1 MIKTRKSEAPRQ
13 ISPVIPASWILAYM
27 VFKGIA
33 RETIQ
38 VAEWEWKKEEQ
49 DVWPPRK
56 ATFFDAFHALYED
69 LCVKVSLTSPSWLA
83 KEANLGEAVD
93 DLLHIARKIVDIFES
108 NQDKILNY
116 GNRTDG
122 RYGDEAFAI
131 YDNCKRVVSIL
142 DYEDPPEDEEM
153 RKELMFS
160 FFSDRFLRPLYKKV
174 CNLFQESDPSVTGKN
189 VGKLVS
195 YRNFQA
201 VVNLLETVY
210 VNEWEEEDFSAVVLK
225 PVAGYGMVMY
235 ALTVLLS
242 GKRNPECENNPI
254 ILYRKTEN
262 GPVEVDP
269 DEFGSVE
276 GDFMEPVREYWTS
289 SFLKRLDWSDG
300 YTVIDDLWKTE
311 YCNPDQQ
318 KMVLSRK
325 ETSSDESATLSRF
338 VHRKVFEGICSTEN
352 IESVESSDLCAPS
365 AEDYLM
371 LNREYAQ
378 DDLDVEERKKRVK
391 DLYHLFCRETGY
403 LYKNIVQLSGVF
415 KSKFEGECIR
425 WDAQR
430 HFEQEKE
437 AYEGLRRML
446 SEEGNGGVEM
456 TAVYKRLMDGCVY
469 SDIPLLEQR
478 SVCSE
483 TMRQYI
489 MKCILQDENYKQA
502 LLQKLNE
509 LSDPMTTPSSDLRK
523 VQQMTVLKYLRDN
536 NIIDENNVVRDW
548 HYRELLRE
556 LVKNKYVK
564 PNEGWREGIKR
575 VKGSNH
581 LKKRLDDNGNLKS
594 DLLNNY
600 QDFKNQCFALFNK
613 VIDWSPFDNV
623 FKKHEKGEIISCSAS
638 KLKSDFV
645 DKPSCEPGK
654 EVEILITIIRE
665 NEFRN

>member
-13 ISPVIPASWILAYM
+13 ISPVIPTSWILAYM

-33 RETIQ
+33 RDTIQ
-38 VAEWEWKKEEQ
+38 VAECEWKKEEQ

-56 ATFFDAFHALYED
+56 ATFFDAFHTLYED
-69 LCVKVSLTSPSWLA
+69 LCVKVSLTGPSWLG

-93 DLLHIARKIVDIFES
+93 DLLHIARKIVAIFES

-116 GNRTDG
+116 GKRTSG
-122 RYGDEAFAI
+122 EYAKEAFAI
-131 YDNCKRVVSIL
+131 YDNCKRVVRIL
-142 DYEDPPEDEEM
+142 DYEDPPEDEEKS
-153 RKELMFS
+153 KELMFC
-160 FFSDRFLRPLYKKV
+160 FFSDSFLRPLYKKV
-174 CNLFQESDPSVTGKN
+174 CNLFQESDPSVAGKN

-210 VNEWEEEDFSAVVLK
+210 VNEWEEEDLSAVVLK
-225 PVAGYGMVMY
+225 PFAGYGMVMY

-242 GKRNPECENNPI
+242 GKRSLDCRDNPI
-254 ILYRKTEN
+254 ILYRKSEN
-262 GPVEVDP
+262 GPIEVEP
-269 DEFGSVE
+269 DEFGRVE
-276 GDFMEPVREYWTS
+276 GDFWEPVREYWTS
-289 SFLKRLDWSDG
+289 SFIKRLDWSDG
-300 YTVIDDLWKTE
+300 YTVIDDLWKTA
-311 YCNPDQQ
+311 YCNLDQQ
-318 KMVLSRK
+318 KMVLSQK
-325 ETSSDESATLSRF
+325 ETSSNESATLSRF
-338 VHRKVFEGICSTEN
+338 VHRKVFEGICSTDN
-352 IESVESSDLCAPS
+352 IESVESCNLGALS

-391 DLYHLFCRETGY
+391 DLYHLFCRESGY
-403 LYKNIVQLSGVF
+403 LYKNIDQLSEVF
-415 KSKFEGECIR
+415 KSQFEGECIR
-425 WDAQR
+425 WDAKR
-430 HFEQEKE
+430 HLEQEKE
-437 AYEGLRRML
+437 AYEGFRRIL
-446 SEEGNGGVEM
+446 IEEGNGGVEM

-483 TMRQYI
+483 MMRQYI

-509 LSDPMTTPSSDLRK
+509 LSDPMTAPSSDLRK
-523 VQQMTVLKYLRDN
+523 VQQMTMLKYLRDH
-536 NIIDENNVVRDW
+536 NIIDENNVVLDRC
-548 HYRELLRE
+548 YRKLLRE
-556 LVKNKYVK
+556 LVKNKYVRPK
-564 PNEGWREGIKR
+564 EGWREGIKR

-581 LKKRLDDNGNLKS
+581 LKKTLDDNGNLKS

-600 QDFKNQCFALFNK
+600 QDFKNKCFALFNK